1 MGDEDGLE
9 RLEGLE
15 VLVGGKWRG
24 GAGDG
29 GLALAQICDKLSAF
43 VRRRGSRTVAIPRY
57 RIIFNVWQAS
67 LVFSMVIQ
75 RLLPCICS
83 SASFSTVS
91 SSISSTAA
99 FRIKFRWG

>member
-1 MGDEDGLE
+1 MGDKDGLE

-24 GAGDG
+24 GAVDG
-29 GLALAQICDKLSAF
+29 GLALAQSCDKLSAF

-57 RIIFNVWQAS
+57 RIILNVWQAS
-67 LVFSMVIQ
+67 LVFSIVIHC
-75 RLLPCICS
+75 LLPCICS

-91 SSISSTAA
+91 SISSTAA